1 MQKIKGFFKKFANY
15 VRSILNDGGIF
26 CLHRSLIM
34 LLLLSVWTVV
44 YQMIAQSF
52 NVLQLYGPIL
62 LLNIVPI
69 FLVMCFFYFIIGKIS
84 YSFVV
89 TNTLLSVLLLVN
101 HFKIKFRDEPLNPT
115 DFSLG
120 KEAKNI
126 IQNYDITIDGI
137 VLLVILVCAVTFWL
151 VMKNIKNKRPGVIIS
166 VIGILITL
174 TLSAGAYNVIYKNT
188 RIYNALLANLGIYH
202 ETTVVSSK
210 GLVYSLINNT
220 SVMKY
225 QQPKDYSRE
234 RAEEILNKYPQ
245 TSLPETTPNVIAVMG
260 EAFTDIQDW
269 GNVSFTDENPY
280 EYINYLRDKGCYGHI
295 FVPGFAGATALS
307 EFEFLTG
314 NNTSAISPSLPTAYK
329 TLITGPT
336 YSIARHFKDIGFE
349 ARAMHPGFPWFYN
362 RQNVYLR
369 MGFDSFTSRDDLE
382 GDIPST
388 GTYANDT
395 VAAEMIINDFNRHL
409 EENPENG
416 YFNFTVTI
424 QSHGPYN
431 ENKLVYE
438 KEYVAKTE
446 DMTDSEYYII
456 NNYLGGVKAANDFM
470 KTMYE
475 YINTINEPTV
485 FIYFGDHLPYLD
497 SEEQI
502 FAKLGLDI
510 SSDTYEAYENR
521 YTTDYVII
529 GNKAFLRSTRPQI
542 KGEQEL
548 ISANY
553 LSVKLFQ
560 YMNVPLPQRQSFLN
574 EMMQVSPLLSK
585 KHNGTSG
592 SFENALTEEQNS
604 IISDYKILQ
613 YYNIKD
619 YQVQEGVNQ

>member
-15 VRSILNDGGIF
+15 VRSILDDEGKF

-69 FLVMCFFYFIIGKIS
+69 FLMMCLFYFIIGKIS
-84 YSFVV
+84 YSFVI

-137 VLLVILVCAVTFWL
+137 VLLVVLVCAVTFWL
-151 VMKNIKNKRPGVIIS
+151 VIKNIKNKRPGFVVS
-166 VIGILITL
+166 VIGVLITL
-174 TLSAGAYNVIYKNT
+174 TLSTGAYNAIYKNT

-220 SVMKY
+220 TVMKY
-225 QQPKDYSRE
+225 QQPEGYSNE
-234 RAEEILNKYPQ
+234 AVSEILNRYPDN
-245 TSLPETTPNVIAVMG
+245 TLPENTPNVIAVMG

-280 EYINYLRDKGCYGHI
+280 EYINSLRKKGCYGQI
-295 FVPGFAGATALS
+295 FVPGFAGSTASS

-314 NNTSAISPSLPTAYK
+314 NNTSAISPSLPSAYK
-329 TLITGPT
+329 TLITGQN
-336 YSIARHFKDIGFE
+336 YSIVRHFKDIGFE

-382 GDIPST
+382 GEVPST

-395 VAAEMIINDFNRHL
+395 VAADMIINDFNRHL
-409 EENPENG
+409 EENPDSG
-416 YFNFTVTI
+416 YFSFTVTI
-424 QSHGPYN
+424 QNHGPYYDN
-431 ENKLVYE
+431 QLAYE
-438 KEYVAKTE
+438 KEYIAKTE
-446 DMTDSEYYII
+446 DMSDSEYYVI
-456 NNYLGGVKAANDFM
+456 NNYLGGIKSGNDLI
-470 KTMYE
+470 KTIYE
-475 YINTINEPTV
+475 YINTIEQPTV

-521 YTTDYVII
+521 YTTDYIII
-529 GNKAFLRSTRPQI
+529 GNKAFLRQNRPQI

-560 YMNVPLPQRQSFLN
+560 YMNVPLPQHQAFFSD
-574 EMMQVSPLLSK
+574 MMQAVPMLSK
-585 KHNGTSG
+585 KHNGVTGDFDSV
-592 SFENALTEEQNS
+592 LTDEQKS
-604 IISDYKILQ
+604 IIKDYKILQ